1 MRGISSINSFV
12 QAYGIMQY
20 GVYKSK
26 NGLVVPGEMSTVNAI
41 ATALG
46 TTPQA
51 TLLAYDA
58 KSAVWKVNRE
68 LKELRKEIRSK
79 SAEAFQLLHSSDPS
93 QQERGLRIL
102 KEANDWINTSGL
114 PFKDQASLRVSL
126 RTQNED
132 QYPKIHRRLLE
143 MGREFLATQLRSTL
157 YPREGE

>member
-12 QAYGIMQY
+12 QAYGIMKY

-51 TLLAYDA
+51 TLLVYDA
-58 KSAVWKVNRE
+58 KSAVWNVDKE
-68 LKELRKEIRSK
+68 LKELRKEISSK

-143 MGREFLATQLRSTL
+143 MGREFLATQLQSTL